1 MNATNE
7 GQPADTSLP
16 TMGMALEFMRVLW
29 ALDHALQSGSKRMNA
44 RLGITGPQRL
54 VVRIIGKRA
63 GISAGQLAAALHVH
77 PSTLTGV
84 LRRLE
89 RRGAIERKIAPEDA
103 RRARLYLTR
112 EGERVNKWQLGTIES
127 RIRHALIRLN
137 PKHVATACAVL
148 QAVTR
153 ELAELH
159 SSTRKERG

>member
-1 MNATNE
+1 VNAANE
-7 GQPADTSLP
+7 SQLADASLSA
-16 TMGMALEFMRVLW
+16 MGLALEFMRVLW
-29 ALDHALQSGSKRMNA
+29 ALDHALQSGSKRMKA

-89 RRGAIERKIAPEDA
+89 SRGVIERKIAPEDA
-103 RRARLYLTR
+103 RRARPYLTR

-127 RIRHALIRLN
+127 RIRRALIRLN
-137 PKHVATACAVL
+137 PRQVATACAVL

-153 ELAELH
+153 ELDELH